1 MAGMAS
7 ALTWFVRFVVPR
19 RGSRS
24 ISGAGREDRHM
35 LRILVA
41 IASYGTGNDHYL
53 RRLIVEYRSMP
64 FHIDIVVLSNIE
76 KKPFPGIECLV
87 GLPDRNPWSLPFAH
101 KKLFADRA
109 DQYDMFIYS
118 EDDILVTE
126 ANIRAFQQIN
136 PLLKSDEIAGFLRIE
151 KKEGGEKSY
160 PDMHGFFH
168 WDSQSI
174 RTRGNCILARYTNEH
189 AACYILTKSQLQ
201 AAIRSG
207 GFLVGIHE
215 EKYDLLCT
223 AATDPYTQC
232 GMTKLI
238 PVSRVSDFCVH
249 HMSNKYIGKMGIEE
263 AEVQSQIAAILRIAR
278 EAKPQHSLFNTET
291 KLPRALYSKDYYEP
305 IDHAAIDM
313 IPKAARSV
321 LSIGCGWGATERAL
335 VQRGLRVV
343 AVPLDQIISTS
354 AAADGVDI
362 VSGNDLRGIAGLC
375 QEKFD
380 CVLCLNILH
389 ICESPTALL
398 TTLGDC
404 LAPGSKI
411 VIRSPNMLS
420 IRGLRNLLKDTTF
433 RRLLRQ
439 KRLAAAGVH
448 LSSSGSLRE
457 WCVQSQM
464 NVDRI
469 VTPLADPN
477 DGALGRCAARIGG
490 FLPDVLSRFLAPFL
504 LLSATKSP

>member
-1 MAGMAS
+1 
-7 ALTWFVRFVVPR
+7 
-19 RGSRS
+19 
-24 ISGAGREDRHM
+24 M

-41 IASYGTGNDHYL
+41 IASYGRGNDRYL
-53 RRLIVEYRSMP
+53 RRLIDEYRSMP
-64 FHIDIVVLSNIE
+64 FHVDIVVLSNIE

-101 KKLFADRA
+101 KRLFADRA
-109 DQYDMFIYS
+109 NRYDMFIYS
-118 EDDILVTE
+118 EDDILITETNIQAFMEVT
-126 ANIRAFQQIN
+126 

-151 KKEGGEKSY
+151 KAAEGKKSY

-168 WDSQSI
+168 WDPQSI
-174 RTRGNCILARYTNEH
+174 RTRGDYVLARCTNEH
-189 AACYILTKSQLQ
+189 AACYILTKSQLRM
-201 AAIRSG
+201 AISSG
-207 GFLVGIHE
+207 GFLVGMHE

-232 GMTKLI
+232 GMIKLI
-238 PVSRVSDFCVH
+238 PVSNVDDFCVH
-249 HMSNKYIGKMGIEE
+249 HMSNKYVDKMGIDETE
-263 AEVQSQIAAILRIAR
+263 MQKQIAAILRIAR
-278 EAKPQHSLFNTET
+278 EAKPQHSLFNAETE
-291 KLPRALYSKDYYEP
+291 LPRALYSKDYYEP

-313 IPKAARSV
+313 IPKAVRSV
-321 LSIGCGWGATERAL
+321 LSIGCGWGATERTL
-335 VQRGLRVV
+335 VQHGLRVV

-354 AAADGVDI
+354 AAADGVDM
-362 VSGNDLRGIAGLC
+362 VSGNDLRGIADGLR

-389 ICESPTALL
+389 ICENPTTLL
-398 TTLGDC
+398 TMLGDC

-420 IRGLRNLLKDTTF
+420 IRGLRNLLRDATF

-439 KRLAAAGVH
+439 KRLANGVH
-448 LSSSGSLRE
+448 LSSLGSLRK
-457 WCVQSQM
+457 WCAQSQM

-469 VTPLADPN
+469 VAPFSDPD
-477 DGALGRCAARIGG
+477 DGALGRWASRIGG
-490 FLPDVLSRFLAPFL
+490 FLPEMFSRFLAPFL